1 MSNRENAMNA
11 KKVNVSVNP
20 ETMELLKEIRGTL
33 SGELGF
39 VPSFSQVI
47 QHLVKQSRTNRIE
60 SEMSPNQGES
70 NE

>member
-20 ETMELLKEIRGTL
+20 ETMELLKEIRDTL

-47 QHLVKQSRTNRIE
+47 QHLVKQSRTNGQ
-60 SEMSPNQGES
+60 SV
-70 NE
+70 